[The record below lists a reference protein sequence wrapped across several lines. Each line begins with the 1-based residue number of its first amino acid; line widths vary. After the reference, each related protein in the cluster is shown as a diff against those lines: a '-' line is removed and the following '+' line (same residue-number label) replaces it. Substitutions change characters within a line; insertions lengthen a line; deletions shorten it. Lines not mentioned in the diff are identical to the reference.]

1 MVTFGGILMK
11 KSTYYALN
19 TVTTFS
25 SDGDQSLVHVH
36 KHDMYV
42 PRFGLGTGRAATFI
56 CCVVLLATSP

>member
-1 MVTFGGILMK
+1 VPFGGIFMK

-19 TVTTFS
+19 TITTFS

-42 PRFGLGTGRAATFI
+42 PRFGLGSGRAAPFI
-56 CCVVLLATSP
+56 YCVALLATSP